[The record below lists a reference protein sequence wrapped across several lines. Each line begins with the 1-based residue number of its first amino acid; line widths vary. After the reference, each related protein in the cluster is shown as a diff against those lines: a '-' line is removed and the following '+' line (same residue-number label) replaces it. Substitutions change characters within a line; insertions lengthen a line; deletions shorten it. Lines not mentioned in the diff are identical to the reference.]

1 MEIEEEKVSGVVE
14 VEFEDNTSLLDSFM
28 AKPFGLFSLLDEE
41 SRFPRATEI
50 TLIGKILTNSVSQEL
65 IARLLFEKFANIQ
78 FSLLKYLRTCD

>member
-50 TLIGKILTNSVSQEL
+50 TLIV
-65 IARLLFEKFANIQ
+65 KFLVVFIPYEIM
-78 FSLLKYLRTCD
+78 K